1 MSEGKNE
8 IKKYKLFVLK
18 GREESERIEKAVE
31 EFIEEYLSKGYL
43 KSVVLKVIVVRDRS
57 ELSEFGAEKAPAMYV
72 EEEGRWYYG
81 FRDIYDY
88 FFDIERLKKLPIL
101 AKAICYG

>member
-1 MSEGKNE
+1 V

-18 GREESERIEKAVE
+18 GQEESERIEKAVE
-31 EFIEEYLSKGYL
+31 EFIEEHLHKGYL
-43 KSVVLKVIVVRDRS
+43 KSVVLEVIVVKDKS
-57 ELSEFGAEKAPAMYV
+57 ELSEFGVEKAPALHV

-81 FRDIYDY
+81 LDIYDY
-88 FFDIERLKKLPIL
+88 FFDIERLKKLPII

>member
-1 MSEGKNE
+1 MSEKTSV

-18 GREESERIEKAVE
+18 GQEESERIEKAVE
-31 EFIEEYLSKGYL
+31 EFIEEYLRKGYL
-43 KSVVLKVIVVRDRS
+43 KSVVLEVIVVKDKS
-57 ELSEFGAEKAPAMYV
+57 ELSEFGAEKVPALHV

-88 FFDIERLKKLPIL
+88 FFDIERLKKLPII

>member
-1 MSEGKNE
+1 MSEKTSV

-18 GREESERIEKAVE
+18 GQEESERIEKAVE
-31 EFIEEYLSKGYL
+31 EFIEEYLRKGYL
-43 KSVVLKVIVVRDRS
+43 KSVVLEVIVVKDKS
-57 ELSEFGAEKAPAMYV
+57 ELSEFGAEKAPALHV

-88 FFDIERLKKLPIL
+88 FFDIERLKKLPII

>member
-1 MSEGKNE
+1 MSEKTSV

-18 GREESERIEKAVE
+18 GQEESERIEKAVE
-31 EFIEEYLSKGYL
+31 EFIEKHLRKGYL
-43 KSVVLKVIVVRDRS
+43 KSVVLEVIVVKGKS
-57 ELSEFGAEKAPAMYV
+57 ELSEFGVEKAPALYV

>member
-1 MSEGKNE
+1 MSERKNE
-8 IKKYKLFVLK
+8 VKKYKLFVLK
-18 GREESERIEKAVE
+18 GQEESERIEKAVE
-31 EFIEEYLSKGYL
+31 EFIEEYLRKRYL
-43 KSVVLKVIVVRDRS
+43 KSVVLKVIVVRDKS
-57 ELSEFGAEKAPAMYV
+57 ELSEFGAEKAPALHV

-81 FRDIYDY
+81 FDSIYDY